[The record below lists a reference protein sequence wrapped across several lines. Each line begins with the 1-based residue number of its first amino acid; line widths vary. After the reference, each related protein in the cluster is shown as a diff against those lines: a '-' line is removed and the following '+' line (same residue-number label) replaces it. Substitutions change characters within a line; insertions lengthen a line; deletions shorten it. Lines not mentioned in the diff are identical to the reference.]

1 MLVAASSD
9 EEAEEDETDPPPPPP
24 NLDLYPP
31 TPTPPPPPLFV
42 GIGTEIAQNGSNVTD
57 SWPQSSHFRVD
68 LRGWR
73 ERKKVSSQID

>member
-1 MLVAASSD
+1 MVVAASSD

-31 TPTPPPPPLFV
+31 TAPPPLFV
-42 GIGTEIAQNGSNVTD
+42 GIGTDIAQNGSNVTD